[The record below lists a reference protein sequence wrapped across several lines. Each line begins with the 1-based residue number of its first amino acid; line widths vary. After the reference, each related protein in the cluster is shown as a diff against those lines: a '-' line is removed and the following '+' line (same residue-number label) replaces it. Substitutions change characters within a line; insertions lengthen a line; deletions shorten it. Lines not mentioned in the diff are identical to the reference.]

1 MKTVPCLALCLG
13 LSLPLFAAAD
23 QVIRE
28 VPDTTAG
35 KGVGTLSGLML
46 GAAAG
51 GPAGA
56 IVGAGAGFFLGGAT
70 QQGAGLS
77 ERAYEVESEA
87 GERHTVRSPNASF
100 APGQTVTRSG
110 SRIHPSYR
118 QQESHHAQ

>member
-1 MKTVPCLALCLG
+1 MKIPSRLALS
-13 LSLPLFAAAD
+13 LSLFFSPIVFAD

-56 IVGAGAGFFLGGAT
+56 LLGAGAGFFLGGAT

-77 ERAYEVESEA
+77 ERAYEVQGDA

-100 APGQTVTRSG
+100 TPGQTVTRSG
-110 SRIHPSYR
+110 SRIRPSYR
-118 QQESHHAQ
+118 